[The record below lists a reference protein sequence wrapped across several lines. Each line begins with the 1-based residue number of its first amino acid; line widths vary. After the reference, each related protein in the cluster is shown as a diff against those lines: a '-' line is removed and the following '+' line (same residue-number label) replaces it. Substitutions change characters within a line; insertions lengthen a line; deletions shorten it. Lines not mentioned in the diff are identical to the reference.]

1 MQQDLQQKKGLV
13 EGVFNKIFDRY
24 DLMNDFMSLG
34 IHRIWKK
41 DLIQM
46 MNPSNDKKLID
57 VGCGTGDIASLYI
70 KTTSNKTSILCV
82 DPNKKMITEGK
93 KKLNKYKNI
102 TWKVGYAEN
111 LKVPNNSY
119 DFYTISFGL
128 RNTKNLNKSLA
139 EAYRVLKKGG
149 RFLCLEFSKIENSNL
164 DFINKNYSKIILL
177 LGQIIVGDKKPYE
190 YLTQSIEKFVNQEQL
205 LEKISQ
211 NNFQLV
217 KYKNLSGGIAA
228 IHSGWKI

>member
-13 EGVFNKIFDRY
+13 EGVFNKVFDRY

-93 KKLNKYKNI
+93 KKLYKYKNI

-119 DFYTISFGL
+119 DYYTVSFGL

-164 DFINKNYSKIILL
+164 DFIYKNYSKIIPL
-177 LGQIIVGDKKPYE
+177 LGQIIVGDKKPYK
-190 YLTQSIEKFVNQEQL
+190 YLTQSIKKFVNQEQL
-205 LEKISQ
+205 LEIMKK
-211 NNFQLV
+211 NNFKNCQ
-217 KYKNLSGGIAA
+217 YKNLSGGIVA

>member
-1 MQQDLQQKKGLV
+1 MQQDLQQKKRLV
-13 EGVFNKIFDRY
+13 EGVFNKVFDRY

-70 KTTSNKTSILCV
+70 KTTSNKSSILCV

-93 KKLNKYKNI
+93 KKLHKCKNL

-128 RNTKNLNKSLA
+128 RNTKNLNRSLA

-164 DFINKNYSKIILL
+164 DFIYKNYSKIIPL
-177 LGQIIVGDKKPYE
+177 LGQIIVGDKKPYK

-205 LEKISQ
+205 LEIMKN
-211 NNFQLV
+211 NNF
-217 KYKNLSGGIAA
+217 KNCTYRNLSGGIVA